1 MQKHPK
7 TGKAETMSYGHRYK
21 DGSLR
26 VDIPLSDL
34 RESRFWL
41 GHREKRAHFCLP
53 ADALYNVN

>member
-34 RESRFWL
+34 RECPTLRLWTL
-41 GHREKRAHFCLP
+41 TC
-53 ADALYNVN
+53 